1 MADSDSSWRGFGE
14 QLAKVGDPQTYM
26 AIKQAL
32 DDAVDSVLQVMTLF
46 VLRTL
51 ILPLLFFYLLLRG
64 MRWLWRLDVAWL
76 LAERRPAL
84 GS

>member
-1 MADSDSSWRGFGE
+1 
-14 QLAKVGDPQTYM
+14 M

-64 MRWLWRLDVAWL
+64 MRWLWGLDVAWL
-76 LAERRPAL
+76 LAERRPVL